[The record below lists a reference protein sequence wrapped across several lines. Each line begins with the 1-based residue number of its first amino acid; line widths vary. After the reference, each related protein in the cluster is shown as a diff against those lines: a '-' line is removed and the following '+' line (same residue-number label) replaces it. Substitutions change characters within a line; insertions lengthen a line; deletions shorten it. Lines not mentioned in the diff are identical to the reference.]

1 MSVRLEVPLNC
12 HSKESINQLF
22 EDMPA
27 ITNSP
32 LSNVVS
38 MKSQQYSISIGTGS
52 LWCS

>member
-12 HSKESINQLF
+12 HSKGSINQLF

-27 ITNSP
+27 ITSSP